1 MDDLLPPKHD
11 NCDSRGGDDAKRE
24 SNSAS
29 QARTDTKPLSLADII
44 ISDVTE
50 EAKQEL
56 VPDLLSALPPPIP
69 SPMSLPKT
77 VTKRY
82 NIDGVSTDMFV
93 QVFADRIVVGVS
105 QLNGKFG
112 NYLMCEAIPD
122 EVNPKHVEYD
132 VTTLLGA
139 REDTL
144 LTVYARQITER
155 IEKLQPNPISLTVIV
170 AISLN
175 KDKAPQPEV
184 FNAIV
189 DLLVNLYRQASGA

>member
-1 MDDLLPPKHD
+1 
-11 NCDSRGGDDAKRE
+11 
-24 SNSAS
+24 
-29 QARTDTKPLSLADII
+29 
-44 ISDVTE
+44 
-50 EAKQEL
+50 
-56 VPDLLSALPPPIP
+56 
-69 SPMSLPKT
+69 
-77 VTKRY
+77 
-82 NIDGVSTDMFV
+82 
-93 QVFADRIVVGVS
+93 VGVS

-122 EVNPKHVEYD
+122 EVNPKHVDYD

-175 KDKAPQPEV
+175 KNKAPQQEM
-184 FNAIV
+184 FNSIV
-189 DLLVNLYRQASGA
+189 NLLVNLYQQALGG